1 MHCNDMC
8 AFALAAGR
16 RKPGRLNCATL
27 PPKLQPTLLEPVLVR
42 RLSGRRFTFF
52 FASGDTCPFQMPKT
66 LNSTHQ

>member
-16 RKPGRLNCATL
+16 RKPGGLNCATL

-52 FASGDTCPFQMPKT
+52 LLQEIHARFRCPK
-66 LNSTHQ
+66 H